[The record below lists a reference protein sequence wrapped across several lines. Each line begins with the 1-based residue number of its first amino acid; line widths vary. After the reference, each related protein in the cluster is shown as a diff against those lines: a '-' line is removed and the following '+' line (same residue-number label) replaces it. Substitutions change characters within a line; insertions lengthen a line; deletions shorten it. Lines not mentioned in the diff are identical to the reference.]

1 MDIRIKELSKSYGE
15 LHVFNRFS
23 CCFPEGKTTCV
34 MGESGIG
41 KTTLIH
47 LLLCLEKPDAG
58 EIEGVPHGKMAA
70 VFQEN
75 RLCENLSAAAN
86 VRLTARRKLD
96 ESAIQEAFREVNLK
110 EVYQRPVRELSGGMK
125 RRVAIVRALLADADC
140 VVMDEPFKGLDEETR
155 KLTAEYVRRCLEGR
169 TLIVV
174 THDAKDAG
182 LLGADISNLN

>member
-15 LHVFNRFS
+15 LRVFDRFS
-23 CCFPEGKTTCV
+23 YSFPEGKTTCV
-34 MGESGIG
+34 MGESGCG

-47 LLLCLEKPDAG
+47 LLLGLERPDAG
-58 EIEGVPHGKMAA
+58 EIEGVPLGKMAA

-96 ESAIQEAFREVNLK
+96 ESEIQKAFQEVNLK
-110 EVYQRPVRELSGGMK
+110 EVHQWPVRELSGGMK

-155 KLTAEYVRRCLEGR
+155 KLTAGCVRRRLEGK

-182 LLGADISNLN
+182 LLGADILKLN

>member
-1 MDIRIKELSKSYGE
+1 
-15 LHVFNRFS
+15 
-23 CCFPEGKTTCV
+23 

-47 LLLCLEKPDAG
+47 LLLGLEKPDAG

-155 KLTAEYVRRCLEGR
+155 KLTAEYVRRCLEGK

-182 LLGADISNLN
+182 LLGADILNLN

>member
-15 LHVFNRFS
+15 LRVFDQFS
-23 CCFPEGKTTCV
+23 YCFPEGKTTCV
-34 MGESGIG
+34 MGESGCG

-47 LLLCLEKPDAG
+47 LLLGLERPDEG
-58 EIEGVPHGKMAA
+58 EIEGVPLGKMAA

-96 ESAIQEAFREVNLK
+96 ESEIQEVFQEVNLK
-110 EVYQRPVRELSGGMK
+110 EVRQKPVRELSGGMK

-155 KLTAEYVRRCLEGR
+155 KLTAGCVRRRLEGK

-182 LLGADISNLN
+182 LLEADILKLN